1 MMSAS
6 GSAASPEN
14 ISAGDG
20 QAKQSPPAPKSSGV
34 KPERDLRLDFFRG
47 LSLMFI
53 FLNHIPNNVVSWI
66 SNRNYGF
73 SDATE
78 IFVFISGYSV
88 MLAYG
93 ALPGKAGHVVT
104 FARVWK
110 RVWQIYTAHIFLF
123 MIFITHIAYVSAQFN
138 PAFAEEMGIADFFE
152 EPHILLVQALLLRFK
167 PANMDVLPLYIALL
181 FVFPFLLPILTRWPN
196 RLLAASL
203 LLWAVVQR
211 THWNFPAHPEGG
223 WFFNPLA
230 WQFLFLLG
238 SWCALKR
245 REAPWRRL
253 PKAPMLALAALYVVF
268 SLAIVS
274 TWNYPPWGA
283 YVPSWLKHILYPV
296 DKTEQ
301 DVLRLLHFLCL
312 AYATAILVPPQAKWF
327 DWAICRP
334 IILCGRHSLH
344 VFCAGIF
351 LSFAAQFVLV
361 EFSPSYAMQFAVSFA
376 GMALLIG
383 LAELMTWYKR
393 VETAPAAPRSAL
405 SSAPKAAE

>member
-1 MMSAS
+1 MTAAYSPAPPPGASQSAGKPRAATMSAS
-6 GSAASPEN
+6 
-14 ISAGDG
+14 
-20 QAKQSPPAPKSSGV
+20 V

-47 LSLMFI
+47 LSLLFI
-53 FLNHIPNNVVSWI
+53 FLNHIPNNVVSWV

-93 ALPGKAGHVVT
+93 GLPGRAGYVVT

-123 MIFITHIAYVSAQFN
+123 MIFVAHIAYVSARFN
-138 PAFAEEMGIADFFE
+138 PVFAEEMGISDFFE
-152 EPHILLVQALLLRFK
+152 TPHVLLLQALLLRFK

-181 FVFPFLLPILTRWPN
+181 FVFPFLLPVLTRWPN

-203 LLWAVVQR
+203 LLWAAVQR
-211 THWNFPAHPEGG
+211 THWNLPAHPEGG

-238 SWCALKR
+238 AWCALKR

-253 PKAPMLALAALYVVF
+253 PKALMLVLAAAYLVF
-268 SLAIVS
+268 AFAIVS

-283 YVPSWLKHILYPV
+283 YVPDWLKQILYPV

-312 AYATAILVPPQAKWF
+312 AYGAAILVAPQAKWF

-351 LSFAAQFVLV
+351 LSFAAQFILV
-361 EFSPSYAMQFAVSFA
+361 EFSPGYVMQFAVSLA
-376 GMALLIG
+376 GIALLIG
-383 LAELMTWYKR
+383 LAELMTWYKQA
-393 VETAPAAPRSAL
+393 EAAPPRARSDATAATA
-405 SSAPKAAE
+405 APKAAE

>member
-1 MMSAS
+1 MKPVR
-6 GSAASPEN
+6 SPEPATPPR
-14 ISAGDG
+14 SAPLS
-20 QAKQSPPAPKSSGV
+20 AGV

-47 LSLMFI
+47 LSLLFI

-93 ALPGKAGHVVT
+93 GLPARSGYVVT

-123 MIFITHIAYVSAQFN
+123 MIFITHIAYVSSRFN
-138 PAFAEEMGIADFFE
+138 PVFAEEMGIADLFDA
-152 EPHILLVQALLLRFK
+152 PHILLLQAIILRFK

-181 FVFPFLLPILTRWPN
+181 FVFPFLLPILQRWPN

-238 SWCALKR
+238 AWCALKR
-245 REAPWRRL
+245 HEAPWRKL
-253 PKAPMLALAALYVVF
+253 PKRPTLAIAALYLIF
-268 SLAIVS
+268 SFAIVA
-274 TWNYPPWGA
+274 TWHYPPWGA
-283 YVPSWLKHILYPV
+283 YVPDWLKLILYPV

-312 AYATAILVPPQAKWF
+312 AYGIALLVKPQAAWF
-327 DWAICRP
+327 DWRIARP

-351 LSFAAQFVLV
+351 LSFAAQFILV
-361 EFSPSYAMQFAVSFA
+361 EFHPGYAMQFAVSF
-376 GMALLIG
+376 GGIALLIG
-383 LAELMTWYKR
+383 LAELMTWYKKA
-393 VETAPAAPRSAL
+393 ETVPPSSRSG
-405 SSAPKAAE
+405 SSMPTKAAE

>member
-1 MMSAS
+1 MPAS
-6 GSAASPEN
+6 SQPRTS
-14 ISAGDG
+14 
-20 QAKQSPPAPKSSGV
+20 PAPHDTGL

-93 ALPGKAGHVVT
+93 GLPAKSGYVVT

-123 MIFITHIAYVSAQFN
+123 MIFITHIAYVSSHFN
-138 PAFAEEMGIADFFE
+138 PVFAEEMGIVDLFE
-152 EPHILLVQALLLRFK
+152 APHILLLQALLLRFK

-203 LLWAVVQR
+203 LLWAIVQR
-211 THWNFPAHPEGG
+211 THWNFSAHPEGG

-238 SWCALKR
+238 AWCALKR

-253 PKAPMLALAALYVVF
+253 PKWPTLAVAALYLLF
-268 SLAIVS
+268 SFAIVS
-274 TWNYPPWGA
+274 TWNYPPWSG
-283 YVPSWLKHILYPV
+283 YVPDWLKRIIYPV

-301 DVLRLLHFLCL
+301 DILRLLHFLCL
-312 AYATAILVPPQAKWF
+312 AYGAALLVKPQADWLKWR
-327 DWAICRP
+327 AVQP
-334 IILCGRHSLH
+334 LMQCGKHSLH

-351 LSFAAQFVLV
+351 LSFAAQFILV
-361 EFSPSYAMQFAVSFA
+361 EFNPGYAMQFAVSFA
-376 GMALLIG
+376 GMALMIA
-383 LAELMTWYKR
+383 LAELMTWYKKA
-393 VETAPAAPRSAL
+393 ETSPGKASPSAQ
-405 SSAPKAAE
+405 PKAAE